1 MKILNRKKSKQK
13 DVKQNVFGVVFLS
26 WVLANGQ
33 VGLEMS
39 SSDPLQP
46 SQDWDYR
53 IILSVKALEE
63 EKKMKGTHKIN
74 YNRLEKSIW
83 EILRWTA
90 LNLNCRN

>member
-13 DVKQNVFGVVFLS
+13 DVKQNAFGVVFLN

-46 SQDWDYR
+46 SQD
-53 IILSVKALEE
+53 
-63 EKKMKGTHKIN
+63 
-74 YNRLEKSIW
+74 
-83 EILRWTA
+83 
-90 LNLNCRN
+90 